1 MRNSCTTIKKQ
12 NMAGNIFSSF
22 KQTESKLVK
31 LLDISMVKNMEN
43 AEGKYNM
50 NQNIID
56 FSKDGGRIWRF

>member
-1 MRNSCTTIKKQ
+1 
-12 NMAGNIFSSF
+12 MAGNIFSSF